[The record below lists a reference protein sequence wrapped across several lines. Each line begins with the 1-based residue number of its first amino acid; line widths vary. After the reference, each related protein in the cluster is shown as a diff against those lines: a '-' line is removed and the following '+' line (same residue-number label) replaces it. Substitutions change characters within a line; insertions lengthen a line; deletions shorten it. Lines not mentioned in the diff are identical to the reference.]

1 MHWPFPSRPVRPLLG
16 LSVPETEEGTRI
28 QVSKTRS
35 KCPPDYILSFFS
47 RWVRETEVA
56 GPGKPLRGGGG
67 VGWGAP
73 LVSPR
78 RDGSPR
84 RAAAVGEGGLAHAP
98 QAPQAPQAHGPRMTS
113 DAGELA
119 ERRRGR
125 RRRAGGGAWRC
136 WGERSSAQ
144 LGPCAPLHPCLAA
157 RAEPRAST
165 TRLSPVQPAP
175 PSAAPHTLP
184 PPFPP
189 SPPSD
194 TQPQAGAGPQLG
206 SQGRAQPTL
215 PPPAPAP
222 LAASPRPPTL
232 PSLLL
237 RRFLLL
243 LLFGPQLP
251 APCPQGEILGTRC
264 ENSSWCSWGS
274 RAVSTR
280 FILGSEPSAFP
291 MPPIQSPHWGP
302 SQPRL
307 TKALPRPGGGGK
319 GCRWGNGAGSGGAGL
334 GRTRGKGWR
343 RLRGQGM
350 RVRVGSG

>member
-1 MHWPFPSRPVRPLLG
+1 MGW
-16 LSVPETEEGTRI
+16 
-28 QVSKTRS
+28 
-35 KCPPDYILSFFS
+35 
-47 RWVRETEVA
+47 
-56 GPGKPLRGGGG
+56 GG
-67 VGWGAP
+67 GAP
-73 LVSPR
+73 LVSTR

-98 QAPQAPQAHGPRMTS
+98 QAPQAHGPRMTS
-113 DAGELA
+113 DAGEFA

-280 FILGSEPSAFP
+280 FILSARSRVLSPCRPFSHPTGDPPSPGS
-291 MPPIQSPHWGP
+291 
-302 SQPRL
+302 
-307 TKALPRPGGGGK
+307 PRPFHARAEEERDADGEMGPARVGPGWGGPGVKDGGG
-319 GCRWGNGAGSGGAGL
+319 SGV
-334 GRTRGKGWR
+334 RG
-343 RLRGQGM
+343 
-350 RVRVGSG
+350 